1 MFEIE
6 VVKLDKENLET
17 LPEAE
22 HDKEHLEVQT
32 INQNSKTKQ
41 NSPRGSSGSPR
52 NFIGEH
58 AKKNLNE
65 AQQIKY
71 NRRM

>member
-22 HDKEHLEVQT
+22 HDKEHLDVSTDQKKA
-32 INQNSKTKQ
+32 KTKQ
-41 NSPRGSSGSPR
+41 NSPRGGSGSSGSPR
-52 NFIGEH
+52 NFLGDH
-58 AKKNLNE
+58 AKKNLN
-65 AQQIKY
+65 
-71 NRRM
+71 

>member
-6 VVKLDKENLET
+6 VVKLDKENLEK

-22 HDKEHLEVQT
+22 KDKEHLDVSRYQKKA
-32 INQNSKTKQ
+32 KTKQ
-41 NSPRGSSGSPR
+41 NSARGSGSSGSPR
-52 NFIGEH
+52 NFLGDH

-65 AQQIKY
+65 
-71 NRRM
+71 